1 MRVAVIGTGYVGLVA
16 GTCFADCGN
25 DVICIDQDE
34 KKIEGLRAGKVPIFE
49 PGLEELI
56 TRNQL
61 EGRLSFSTDLNQG
74 VSHAEI
80 LFIAVGTPP
89 REDGSAD
96 LSHVL
101 GVAREIGKRMIE
113 KKIIVIKSTVP
124 PGSAARV
131 AQAIRSVTTV
141 PCAVLSNPEFLKEGA
156 AIDDFTRPD
165 RIILGG
171 QDVAALEVLKDLY
184 DPFVRTGNPIM
195 IMDNVTAEMCKY
207 ASNAMLATRIS
218 FMNEIAGLC
227 ENTGANVAL
236 VREAMG
242 FDHRIGL
249 HFLFPGVGYGGSCFP
264 KDVQALIATGKQFG
278 YPMSIL
284 ESVEKVNQRQ
294 KAILFDKLL
303 SHFQGDLKKR
313 RIAVWGLAFKP
324 KTDDIREAPALTL
337 IECLLQAG
345 CQVCAYDPEA
355 MPTSQGLLG
364 NRVEFAS
371 GNYQACEGADAL
383 LVVTEWNE
391 FRRPDFD
398 RLRSLLKH
406 PLILDGRNLYNPN
419 RMKSL
424 GFTYYSIGRPP
435 VFQEGASKS

>member
-34 KKIEGLRAGKVPIFE
+34 RKIEGLRAGKVPIYE
-49 PGLEELI
+49 PGLDELI

-74 VSHAEI
+74 VAHAEI

-195 IMDNVTAEMCKY
+195 IMDNVTA
-207 ASNAMLATRIS
+207 
-218 FMNEIAGLC
+218 
-227 ENTGANVAL
+227 
-236 VREAMG
+236 
-242 FDHRIGL
+242 
-249 HFLFPGVGYGGSCFP
+249 
-264 KDVQALIATGKQFG
+264 
-278 YPMSIL
+278 
-284 ESVEKVNQRQ
+284 
-294 KAILFDKLL
+294 
-303 SHFQGDLKKR
+303 
-313 RIAVWGLAFKP
+313 
-324 KTDDIREAPALTL
+324 
-337 IECLLQAG
+337 
-345 CQVCAYDPEA
+345 
-355 MPTSQGLLG
+355 
-364 NRVEFAS
+364 
-371 GNYQACEGADAL
+371 
-383 LVVTEWNE
+383 
-391 FRRPDFD
+391 
-398 RLRSLLKH
+398 
-406 PLILDGRNLYNPN
+406 
-419 RMKSL
+419 
-424 GFTYYSIGRPP
+424 
-435 VFQEGASKS
+435 